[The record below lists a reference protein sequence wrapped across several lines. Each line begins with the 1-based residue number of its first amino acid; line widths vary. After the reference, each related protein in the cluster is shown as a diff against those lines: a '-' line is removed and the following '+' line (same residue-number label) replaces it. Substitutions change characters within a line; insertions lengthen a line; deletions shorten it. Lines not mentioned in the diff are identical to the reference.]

1 MSRRSFPD
9 DVKLRVLKL
18 AQSGKS
24 ITDIC
29 HLTKIPEKAV
39 RNLLREYG
47 VAASQG
53 SRKPIGV
60 SARTEFIRLYTEEHM
75 KPPEIARQTGYS
87 ETSVRKTIR
96 AYLEKLE
103 SKPSKM
109 DLFSIVKSSNDSDT
123 IEKTVSQ
130 LTNSSDDMDESDNH
144 YECDESE
151 SYLSGN
157 IRKLRTIQRNYNLN
171 SVYSYDENGT
181 GNAHH
186 VYFIYPANDDP
197 TVEGEHDC
205 YARIAFQDGPRF
217 ENGSVHGVIDSD
229 LLEIVRDRL
238 TDFQGGEYACE
249 ENANALRHVE
259 EALFWLNQR
268 VMNRADR
275 GVLGISLK

>member
-47 VAASQG
+47 VAASHG
-53 SRKPIGV
+53 THKHIDV

-75 KPPEIARQTGYS
+75 KPAEIARHTGYS
-87 ETSVRKTIR
+87 ETSVRKTIK
-96 AYLEKLE
+96 AFEANKE
-103 SKPSKM
+103 SKP
-109 DLFSIVKSSNDSDT
+109 DGVGLFSIAKDVNDSDS
-123 IEKTVSQ
+123 IERTVSQ
-130 LTNSSDDMDESDNH
+130 LS
-144 YECDESE
+144 ESE
-151 SYLSGN
+151 DEPDMQYDCDYSEEFLSCN
-157 IRKLRTIQRNYNLN
+157 IRKLRTIQKEHKLN
-171 SVYSYDENGT
+171 DVYSYDECGA

-186 VYFIYPANDDP
+186 AYIIHPAGDDP
-197 TVEGEHDC
+197 TVIGEHDC
-205 YARIAFQDGPRF
+205 YGRITFQNGPRN
-217 ENGSVHGVIDSD
+217 EVGSIHGVIDSD

-238 TDFQGGEYACE
+238 TAFQSGDYACT
-249 ENANALRHVE
+249 ENANALKHIE

-268 VMNRADR
+268 VENRAER
-275 GVLGISLK
+275 GVLGTNEH